1 MKKVLLL
8 PMNYKF
14 IIILIIFVPII
25 FSAQD
30 KKSVYEK
37 YLKNGAFKYSYFHPK
52 YQQYL
57 DSALVYLPKDAFLWQ
72 QKAMPLFKRK
82 KYELGMKYLD
92 NTVKNDDEFDSYL
105 SYRAF
110 IKCIFQKD
118 YNGAINDLDVL
129 IKKYPKGIIMD
140 HSYVFYKALSQIQL
154 NQYQEAEDNLKTS
167 TNLFASN
174 GIEPHFLELFYL
186 GITFY
191 ERENYTEAIK
201 YFDES
206 LKQNTKFSDAQYYE
220 GLSLYYLNRKPEA
233 LEMIKKAQENFLAD
247 NTITED
253 NRFYEDYP
261 YQIKKWMVEN
271 LVESLNENKK
281 Q

>member
-1 MKKVLLL
+1 MKKISFWLL
-8 PMNYKF
+8 NYKV
-14 IIILIIFVPII
+14 IIAIILIIPNMFQ
-25 FSAQD
+25 SQT
-30 KKSVYEK
+30 KKEIYDK
-37 YLKNGAFKYSYFHPK
+37 YLKNGAYKYSYFHTK

-57 DSALVYLPKDAFLWQ
+57 DSALVQLPNDAYLWQ
-72 QKAMPLFKRK
+72 QKAMPLFKSK
-82 KYELGMKYLD
+82 KYELGMKYLE
-92 NTVKNDDEFDSYL
+92 NAVKNDNEYDSML

-118 YNGAINDLDVL
+118 YSGAIKDLDIL

-154 NQYQEAEDNLKTS
+154 NQYQEAEDNLKIS
-167 TNLFASN
+167 TNLFIQN
-174 GIEPHFLELFYL
+174 RIESHFLELFYL

-206 LKQNTKFSDAQYYE
+206 LKQNPKFSDCQYYKA
-220 GLSLYYLNRKPEA
+220 LSLYYLKKKPEA
-233 LEMIKKAQENFLAD
+233 LEVIKKAQENFLNGD
-247 NTITED
+247 TITED

-261 YQIKKWMVEN
+261 YQIKKWMLEN
-271 LVESLNENKK
+271 WVDLLAGK
-281 Q
+281 

>member
-1 MKKVLLL
+1 MKKALVWVL
-8 PMNYKF
+8 NYRF
-14 IIILIIFVPII
+14 VISIILIIPNI
-25 FSAQD
+25 FQSQT
-30 KKSVYEK
+30 KKEIYEK
-37 YLKNGAFKYSYFHPK
+37 YLNNGAYKYSYFHPK

-82 KYELGMKYLD
+82 KYELGMTYLD
-92 NTVKNDDEFDSYL
+92 NVVKNDDEYDSML

-118 YNGAINDLDVL
+118 YSGAIADLDVL

-154 NQYQEAEDNLKTS
+154 NQYQEAENNLKIS
-167 TNLFASN
+167 TNLFIQN
-174 GIEPHFLELFYL
+174 GIESHFLEIFYL

-191 ERENYTEAIK
+191 ERENYNEAIK

-206 LKQNTKFSDAQYYE
+206 LKQNPKFSDCQYYKA
-220 GLSLYYLNRKPEA
+220 LSLYYLNRKPEA
-233 LEMIKKAQENFLAD
+233 LEIIKKAEENFLNGD
-247 NTITED
+247 TITED

-261 YQIKKWMVEN
+261 YQIKKWMLEN
-271 LVESLNENKK
+271 LVGLLDAK
-281 Q
+281 